1 MRKKDLTELIMA
13 YEAFDR
19 LNQLVMELT
28 DGNPIENSKFNDML
42 YVSDVIRRNSR
53 YSADDDE
60 SFENYWDIIHDRE
73 IPAEAKCELLRKRR
87 DKN

>member
-1 MRKKDLTELIMA
+1 MSKKDMTELIMA

-53 YSADDDE
+53 YSADDEE

-73 IPAEAKCELLRKRR
+73 ITADEKYELLRKHG

>member
-19 LNQLVMELT
+19 LNQLVMGLT
-28 DGNPIENSKFNDML
+28 DGYPIENRKFNDML

-53 YSADDDE
+53 YSGDDDE

-73 IPAEAKCELLRKRR
+73 ITADEKYELLRKHG

>member
-28 DGNPIENSKFNDML
+28 DGYPIENRKFNDML

-53 YSADDDE
+53 YSGDDDE

-73 IPAEAKCELLRKRR
+73 ITADEKYELLRKHG